1 MSSQTTVESGKGS
14 ISSIFYSRLRNF
26 QGGLFFLGVFFPFSV
41 WSRVSRSSKEN
52 NGAQFHQLKAN
63 GPSFLAFWGHLES
76 FPCGRGQGG
85 WSVSLDFKV
94 ADLSSETNKATDG
107 TKKDLNIG
115 NSRVKGG
122 FDETGQ
128 IYETMLFG
136 ELQSREIKRSW
147 AESGTHTRTHAH
159 IHIRIHIHIHIYI
172 FKEAQNNLVR
182 YSVIA
187 FEVDNV
193 RLEVILRDVQCAIL
207 LCKCTLLI
215 DDLPAFLLCRDSFSG
230 FGFVQ
235 LGKLYDSCS

>member
-1 MSSQTTVESGKGS
+1 MKRAKSMKLCFSES
-14 ISSIFYSRLRNF
+14 
-26 QGGLFFLGVFFPFSV
+26 
-41 WSRVSRSSKEN
+41 
-52 NGAQFHQLKAN
+52 
-63 GPSFLAFWGHLES
+63 
-76 FPCGRGQGG
+76 C
-85 WSVSLDFKV
+85 
-94 ADLSSETNKATDG
+94 
-107 TKKDLNIG
+107 
-115 NSRVKGG
+115 
-122 FDETGQ
+122 
-128 IYETMLFG
+128 
-136 ELQSREIKRSW
+136 SRERSNA
-147 AESGTHTRTHAH
+147 AEQRAE
-159 IHIRIHIHIHIYI
+159 RIHVHMHIYIYVYIYIYIYIYI